1 MLYLIGMGLRGD
13 DIPYSGVCAV
23 KKKCDTVYCE
33 RYTNL
38 PGIEKKELEKIL
50 DTSITVVE
58 REDVEE
64 KEIIIDEAER
74 NNVAL
79 LVFGDPLA
87 ATTHIDLV
95 LQAKKKEIDVKIIH
109 AASIFSAVS
118 ETGLQLYKF
127 GKTVSLVYSEKNY
140 SPTSF
145 YDTIVSNKER
155 GLHTLLLL
163 DIKEDEQRYMN
174 PNEAFEIIEK
184 VDKKGVVDRIVAVSR
199 LGREDQQIVY
209 GSIDDLKSLK
219 YGAPPHCLIVPGNL
233 HFLEEEFL
241 EYFKV
246 KK

>member
-1 MLYLIGMGLRGD
+1 MLYLIGVGLSGD
-13 DIPYSGVCAV
+13 DIPYSGLHAV
-23 KKKCDTVYCE
+23 NNCDIVYCE
-33 RYTNL
+33 WYTNL
-38 PGIEKKELEKIL
+38 PGTEREELEKIL
-50 DTSITVVE
+50 DMSISVVG
-58 REDVEE
+58 RKDVEE
-64 KEIIIDEAER
+64 KEFIINEAER
-74 NNVAL
+74 HNVAL

-87 ATTHIDLV
+87 ATTHIDLM
-95 LQAKKKEIDVKIIH
+95 LRAKKKGIDVKIIH

-127 GKTVSLVYSEKNY
+127 GKTVSLVYPEKNY

-145 YDTIVSNKER
+145 YDAVVSNKER

-163 DIKEDEQRYMN
+163 DIKEEEQRYMN
-174 PNEAFEIIEK
+174 PNEAFEIIEEA
-184 VDKKGVVDRIVAVSR
+184 DEKKIVERIVAISR

-209 GSIDDLKSLK
+209 GSIDDLKSLT